1 MAGMLKII
9 SERAGV
15 SQAAVSQILNRRPN
29 DYSSEETKKRVFS
42 IAREL
47 GYKQKFGH
55 KLLRGEKTK
64 TVAIVLS
71 MQRLILEEQNQRL
84 VLLLLDK
91 FERAGYVTYLQT
103 IAGDEEENLK
113 MVRELILRGTDH
125 FVWIGNPSGFRAI
138 EEEILSNGRS
148 VIGFASGFQRNLQ
161 NDSLYS
167 IDVTLRK
174 FLQEGRSN
182 FRLLLGTPNQVER
195 VQVVCALFPGLSYEE
210 VLRRYIVFLNFNG
223 EVDSI
228 DKLTAMGY
236 EKTREVMTADPSVS
250 ALMYLSDYF
259 MLGGIRYLHRSHYAI
274 GKDIVLCGHNH
285 IHAVRNHV
293 FPLST
298 WEIDMETI
306 SSILFREC
314 AGSGGMQKRIPSK
327 YITIKGAE

>member
-138 EEEILSNGRS
+138 EEEIVSNGRS

-228 DKLTAMGY
+228 DELTAMGY
-236 EKTREVMTADPSVS
+236 EKTREIMTADPSVS

-259 MLGGIRYLHRSHYAI
+259 MLGGIRYLHRNHYAI
-274 GKDIVLCGHNH
+274 GKDIVLCGHNN
-285 IHAVRNHV
+285 IHAVRNHI

-298 WEIDMETI
+298 WEIDTETI

-314 AGSGGMQKRIPSK
+314 AGSGRMQMRIPSK
-327 YITIKGAE
+327 YVTIKGAE